1 MAVARQGQAPLNHG
15 KINRCAAGAVFDTAT
30 WVGEAAGLVVVG
42 YGGLSAEDGKMAGV
56 APDDPRYST
65 EPADP
70 QAYTTANDRLYTRF
84 ARLYDIVVKASP
96 VWRRWLGHALPAI
109 RGPRVLEVSFGTG
122 WLLTRYA
129 GRNRTDG
136 IDLNPALVAVAR
148 RNLARAGLQARLRQG
163 RVEAL
168 PYPDASFDT
177 VVNTMAFTG
186 YPDGAAAAAELARVL
201 KPGGR
206 LVLIDIGFP
215 RDGNRLGNTLVQHL
229 WKPFGD
235 LVRDVPALLS
245 EVGLD
250 VTDDEIGGWGSVHRY
265 LATKPAA

>member
-1 MAVARQGQAPLNHG
+1 MAR
-15 KINRCAAGAVFDTAT
+15 
-30 WVGEAAGLVVVG
+30 E
-42 YGGLSAEDGKMAGV
+42 
-56 APDDPRYST
+56 DPRYST

-84 ARLYDIVVKASP
+84 ARPYDTVVRALP
-96 VWRRWLGHALPAI
+96 VWRRWLAHALPLI

-122 WLLTRYA
+122 WLLTQYA
-129 GRNRTDG
+129 GRYRTDG

-148 RNLARAGLQARLRQG
+148 RNLARAGIQADLRQA

-168 PYPDASFDT
+168 PYRDASFDT

-206 LVLIDIGFP
+206 LVLIDINFP
-215 RDGNRLGNTLVQHL
+215 RDGNRLGTKLVQHF

-235 LVRDVPALLS
+235 LIRDVPALLS
-245 EVGLD
+245 DVGLE

-265 LATKPAA
+265 LAIKPAARPSAQ